1 MAVMREV
8 KQMGAI
14 HGNVPEGIVDLR
26 KKTIAALTKQ
36 VELLD
41 KDGVSQGQVDLA
53 VCKIQTLKDLYQAIR

>member
-1 MAVMREV
+1 MREV
-8 KQMGAI
+8 KQMG
-14 HGNVPEGIVDLR
+14 VMQEVVDLQ

-53 VCKIQTLKDLYQAIR
+53 VCKIQALKDLYQAIR

>member
-1 MAVMREV
+1 MREV

-53 VCKIQTLKDLYQAIR
+53 VCKIQTLKDLYQFIR

>member
-1 MAVMREV
+1 MGVMQEV
-8 KQMGAI
+8 
-14 HGNVPEGIVDLR
+14 VDLQ

-53 VCKIQTLKDLYQAIR
+53 VCKIQALKDLYQAIR

>member
-1 MAVMREV
+1 MGVMQAVVEL
-8 KQMGAI
+8 Q
-14 HGNVPEGIVDLR
+14 

>member
-1 MAVMREV
+1 MREV

-41 KDGVSQGQVDLA
+41 KDGVSHAQVEFA
-53 VCKIQTLKDLYQAIR
+53 IQKIQALRDLFQAIK

>member
-8 KQMGAI
+8 RQMG
-14 HGNVPEGIVDLR
+14 VMQEVVELQ

-41 KDGVSQGQVDLA
+41 KDGVSQAKVDLA
-53 VCKIQTLKDLYQAIR
+53 VYKMQALKDLYQVIK

>member
-53 VCKIQTLKDLYQAIR
+53 VCKIQTLKDLYQSIR